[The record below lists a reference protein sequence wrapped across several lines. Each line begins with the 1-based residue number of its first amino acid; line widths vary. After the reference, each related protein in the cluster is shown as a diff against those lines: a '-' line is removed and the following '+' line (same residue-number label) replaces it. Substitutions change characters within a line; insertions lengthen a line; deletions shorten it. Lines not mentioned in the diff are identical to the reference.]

1 MQRVAVKPEDL
12 SRCWVEAFN
21 AGDLDG
27 LVALY
32 EPQGAVVDP
41 TTGQL
46 HAGSSAI
53 RALLGGLV
61 AMHVTATLSS
71 AYCVTN
77 GDLSLGRIGWS
88 ISGTGADGE
97 PFAMEGRSMEVY
109 RRQPDGAWLYALDHP
124 TGAAERL

>member
-12 SRCWVEAFN
+12 SQCWIEAFN

-41 TTGQL
+41 ATGQV
-46 HAGSSAI
+46 HIGSAAI
-53 RALLGGLV
+53 RTLLGGII
-61 AMHVTATLSS
+61 AMDVTAAASI
-71 AYCVTN
+71 AYCVAN
-77 GDLSLGRIGWS
+77 GDLCLGRVIWS
-88 ISGTGADGE
+88 IKGTGPDGE
-97 PFAMEGRSMEVY
+97 PFSMEGRSAEVY

-124 TGAAERL
+124 TGAD